1 MYDITKSGSV
11 FKTSAVEL
19 LLLLAGCELQE
30 TRSKQKLVIF
40 LPRAGGVGQVKTQD
54 LVSCGKSQIGIFV
67 KPCLGTWYELG
78 INLVKTFLRFI
89 GIEKVNSL
97 LSIKWRHYQSHHDT
111 ENQRKDN
118 HPVYVYSV
126 PPLLV

>member
-1 MYDITKSGSV
+1 MQV
-11 FKTSAVEL
+11 

-30 TRSKQKLVIF
+30 TRSKQKLVIL

-97 LSIKWRHYQSHHDT
+97 LSYHDT